1 MKNIYNK
8 LRGPYLIGSY
18 RKILKLPLFN
28 YITPIDILFT
38 YKNTKLDKKML
49 DYAINIIFSNNIDLN
64 IIERYESYEDDN
76 KISKI
81 DIKCNSKKNPNII
94 IYFCI
99 LFVDVGFND
108 NEKIVGNIIFI
119 KQEMNFESEEEEL
132 RYINIILYF
141 RIWRKKYKLNFIHP
155 EILDVYVK
163 KYFDKNKDIGSIVL
177 NVFYD
182 LYNEIIDFN
191 SIRNKGNLPNNKEDL
206 ESIIKNWF
214 KNEKYKK
221 MIKDAVFEEK
231 NVKNINL

>member
-1 MKNIYNK
+1 
-8 LRGPYLIGSY
+8 
-18 RKILKLPLFN
+18 
-28 YITPIDILFT
+28 
-38 YKNTKLDKKML
+38 
-49 DYAINIIFSNNIDLN
+49 
-64 IIERYESYEDDN
+64 
-76 KISKI
+76 
-81 DIKCNSKKNPNII
+81 
-94 IYFCI
+94 
-99 LFVDVGFND
+99 
-108 NEKIVGNIIFI
+108 
-119 KQEMNFESEEEEL
+119 MNFESEEEEL